1 MLEEAIDADQVIS
14 PLDLS
19 RKELHLA
26 PGAPEC
32 HLLPLCWF
40 HSYFT
45 IPNFFFS
52 LTEKPNDRF
61 CILSKVAALEQS
73 YYSLRI
79 STTICF
85 HIKRLA
91 CA

>member
-1 MLEEAIDADQVIS
+1 MQTRLSHLWTFLGRSCTWHLVLQNAICFPYA
-14 PLDLS
+14 
-19 RKELHLA
+19 
-26 PGAPEC
+26 G
-32 HLLPLCWF
+32 F